1 MGQYPKY
8 IIDEAA
14 RRINNQANKMNDTE
28 CSSLTFWANM
38 ASHRALAELLIEQG
52 FKPPVDPL
60 IEEVFEIAC
69 ITDATA
75 VGSEEDILQDFV
87 DRLKANGLTIAVTKK
102 K

>member
-1 MGQYPKY
+1 MDYPDY
-8 IIDEAA
+8 IKDEAI
-14 RRINNQANKMNDTE
+14 RRLNK
-28 CSSLTFWANM
+28 SLEEVTKGCVAPSLSFSPHT

-69 ITDATA
+69 LTGARA

-87 DRLKANGLTIAVTKK
+87 GRLKAKGLTITVTKK
-102 K
+102 T